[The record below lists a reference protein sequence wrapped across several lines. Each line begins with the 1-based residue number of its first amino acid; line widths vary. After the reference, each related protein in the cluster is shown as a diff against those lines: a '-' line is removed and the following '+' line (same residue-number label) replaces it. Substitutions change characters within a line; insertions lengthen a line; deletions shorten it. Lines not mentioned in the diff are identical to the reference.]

1 MQRDGKSWAKEAVQ
15 ARTGRDTD
23 ELLRELYL
31 EQRRSQQ
38 EIADALGVSRSV
50 VAKWLG
56 ELGVS
61 RDDRDPLPPLVSA

>member
-1 MQRDGKSWAKEAVQ
+1 MQ